1 MTNTEKQF
9 HRIGTGSTLN
19 VKTKDTASAVSGHK
33 HYVMI
38 YSRYERFW
46 HWSQAIM
53 IFVLFFTGL
62 GIHGTHDLLPFGLAV
77 KLHTYTAIALIVL
90 WVFTTF
96 WNFTTGQW
104 RQYLFKEGVL
114 KVIRYYAY
122 GILKGEPHPYKK
134 GLQRKQNAL
143 QSLAYMTFMVVIG
156 PALWST
162 GIVYLLYD
170 LWRDLPNA
178 GVGLAAIAFIHTA
191 AAYMIAVFVIVHV
204 YMTTTGKS
212 IFHYIR
218 TMITGYD
225 NVELTAAEEAYI
237 RETEAVPMKE

>member
-1 MTNTEKQF
+1 MTYAEKQF
-9 HRIGTGSTLN
+9 HRIGSGSKLN

-162 GIVYLLYD
+162 GIIYLLYD

-178 GVGLAAIAFIHTA
+178 GLGLAVIAFIHTA